1 MQKKAMDLKLEL
13 QDSIGMAFCYN
24 NLGIIYMMKSEY
36 DKGLELRIKS
46 LETKLILG
54 DSIVARINLP
64 LSIIKS
70 LRAAAFL

>member
-1 MQKKAMDLKLEL
+1 MTLKEL
-13 QDSIGMAFCYN
+13 HFFYQLCDNPQVTQLAQSLQISQSAIS
-24 NLGIIYMMKSEY
+24 LA
-36 DKGLELRIKS
+36 IKS

>member
-1 MQKKAMDLKLEL
+1 
-13 QDSIGMAFCYN
+13 

-36 DKGLELRIKS
+36 DKGLELWIKS